1 MRLTRHGQPWLRPGT
16 RPPDVTSR
24 PAVYEPGPWAA
35 EWERLGRLSADRSKP
50 SIVGALGGVL
60 DVAPSTPKRRAKRKA
75 RGQLA
80 LELGR

>member
-24 PAVYEPGPWAA
+24 PAVYEPGPYAS
-35 EWERLGRLSADRSKP
+35 EWERLGRLRDRAVERRGNYSMASK
-50 SIVGALGGVL
+50 G
-60 DVAPSTPKRRAKRKA
+60 STRRRAKRKA